1 VTIFNGDWDAC
12 VPYTD
17 GQGWTEG
24 ERRCRCGC
32 GGSVMLFEL
41 RMGTWIPII
50 VHGTCSADIRC
61 LVKRDERGVAM
72 YGLSRGVCSL
82 KCYGTR
88 LLHLTLTQPR
98 AARTMSGMGYKVKDA
113 WHHWTYTSTAGYADQ
128 VAGYAT
134 NYDVSSLGNVRV
146 LQCMCTTTVQ

>member
-1 VTIFNGDWDAC
+1 
-12 VPYTD
+12 
-17 GQGWTEG
+17 
-24 ERRCRCGC
+24 
-32 GGSVMLFEL
+32 
-41 RMGTWIPII
+41 
-50 VHGTCSADIRC
+50 
-61 LVKRDERGVAM
+61 M

-113 WHHWTYTSTAGYADQ
+113 WHHWTYTSAAGYADQ

-134 NYDVSSLGNVRV
+134 NYDVSSLGNVRIMCSACVVTLCCSV
-146 LQCMCTTTVQ
+146 LLSCIVNHIRALYVYGCVGRCVRL